1 VIYGHCLGNEVED
14 LEADIETQAGWG
26 GGSWTMQ
33 RWTLWKSQLERFAG
47 RDDFDDER
55 RAIAMQAMQKM
66 TEVEAGY
73 KD

>member
-1 VIYGHCLGNEVED
+1 
-14 LEADIETQAGWG
+14 
-26 GGSWTMQ
+26 MQ